1 MKRSTR
7 SPFSRPADFALVLEP
22 LEARN
27 VLSISAPTF
36 DDLVIDWTQY
46 DAHRILVAVQPQGG
60 ASSLAAVDPS
70 MARVADDLGNGL
82 FSVVLADGVTVEQG
96 VAYFQAQSWV
106 RYAQPDYVVS
116 LTRVPN
122 DPSFSMQWGL
132 HNTGQSGG
140 TVGAHVGAASAWD
153 VTTGSGRVIVAVID
167 TGVDYTHPDLAG
179 NMWRNPGEVPGNGM
193 DDDGNGFVDDV
204 YGWDFANNDNNPMDD
219 NGHGTHVAGII
230 GAIGNNGLGVA
241 GVAWRVQIMA
251 LKFLNSSGTGQLSN
265 AIRALNY
272 AVAMG
277 AHVSN
282 NSYSGGGYFQAFADA
297 IAAAGRAG
305 HIFVASAGNA
315 GQNNDVS
322 PTYPASYNLD
332 NIISVAATD
341 RNDRLASFSNF
352 GARTVDIAAPGVQI
366 YSTYRGGGY
375 MSMSGTSMA
384 APFVAGAVALLRD
397 LYPSWTYQQIVNR
410 ILTTADP
417 LPSLAGRM
425 VSGGRL
431 NLARALGTPQS
442 PPANSDTRGASV
454 VSATFSGGSSGTFDR
469 LRVVFSEA
477 INAASFTVNDI
488 VSFTRNGVAITGV
501 QFSITPVSGTNN
513 QFDIS
518 FTPQTVAGN
527 YALTFGPNILDLAG
541 NPMNQN
547 GNNVNG
553 EAADAYTAVA
563 TLTATRTFWSADVP
577 KNIVDLGQVRSVINV
592 GQSMTIERLA
602 VKVTLNH
609 TYVSDLRIWLQSPSG
624 TWVLLFNQRGGDGQN
639 INTTFDDR
647 ASRSVA
653 QGSAPYTGWF
663 KPERPLSTLAGEN
676 ARGRWT
682 LVIEDLA
689 RNDVGRLTS
698 WGLMIDS
705 GGNGMA
711 RIRSGQGFTLD
722 EGDAANWG
730 GNASAWRDSTTND
743 REAILFGTSI
753 SVQANPRMPSGA
765 CDGDRGQDRHAP
777 PELLPPVDAAV
788 DELPWVESGVVAS
801 GSSSILAAWLDEA
814 GD

>member
-7 SPFSRPADFALVLEP
+7 TRFIGWASCTLNVEHLEGRNLLSFSPA
-22 LEARN
+22 
-27 VLSISAPTF
+27 TF
-36 DDLVIDWTQY
+36 DHLAIDWTQY
-46 DAHRILVAVQPQGG
+46 DARRILVAVQPQGG
-60 ASSLAAVDPS
+60 AASLSAIDPTL
-70 MARVADDLGNGL
+70 AEVADDLGNGL
-82 FSVVLADGVTVEQG
+82 FSVVLGDGLSVEEG
-96 VAYFQAQSWV
+96 LAYFQAQSWV

-122 DPSFSMQWGL
+122 DPSFPLQWGL

-140 TVGAHVGAASAWD
+140 RAGAHIGAVSAWD
-153 VTTGSGRVIVAVID
+153 TTTGSGRTIVAVID
-167 TGVDYTHPDLAG
+167 TGVDYTHPDLAS
-179 NMWRNPGEVPGNGM
+179 NMWRNSGEIPGNGI
-193 DDDGNGFVDDV
+193 DDDGNGYVDDI
-204 YGWDFANNDNNPMDD
+204 YGWDWANNDNNPMDD

-230 GAIGNNGLGVA
+230 GALGNNGVGVA
-241 GVAWRVQIMA
+241 GVAWNVQIMA
-251 LKFLNSSGTGQLSN
+251 LKFLSSNGMGQLSH

-305 HIFVASAGNA
+305 HIFVASAGNSA
-315 GQNNDVS
+315 LNNDVS

-332 NIISVAATD
+332 NIIAVAATD

-352 GARTVDIAAPGVQI
+352 GPRTVDIAAPGVQI

-375 MSMSGTSMA
+375 ASMSGTSMA
-384 APFVAGAVALLRD
+384 APFVTGAVALLRD
-397 LYPSWTYQQIVNR
+397 LHPTWSYQQIIQR

-417 LPSLAGRM
+417 LPTLAGKM

-431 NLARALGTPQS
+431 NLSRAVGSPQF
-442 PPANSDTRGASV
+442 PPSNGDTRGASV
-454 VSATFSGGSSGTFDR
+454 VSATFSGDNSGTFNR

-477 INAASFTVNDI
+477 INASTFTVDDI
-488 VSFTRNGVAITGV
+488 VGLTRNGVAVSGV
-501 QFSITPVSGTNN
+501 QFTVTPVSGTNN
-513 QFDIS
+513 QFDIG
-518 FTPQTVAGN
+518 FTTQSVSGN

-547 GNNVNG
+547 GNSVNG
-553 EAADAYTAVA
+553 EAGDAYTAVA

-577 KNIVDLGQVRSVINV
+577 KNIVDLGQVRSYLNV
-592 GQSMTIERLA
+592 GQNLTIERLA
-602 VKVTLNH
+602 VKITLNH
-609 TYVSDLRIWLQSPSG
+609 TYVGDLRIWLQSPSG
-624 TWVLLFNQRGGDGQN
+624 TWVLLYNRRGGSGQN

-647 ASRSVA
+647 ASQSVA
-653 QGSAPYTGWF
+653 QGTAPFTGWF
-663 KPERPLSTLAGEN
+663 KPERPLSTLAGEK

-689 RNDVGRLTS
+689 RNDVGRLLS

-711 RIRSGQGFTLD
+711 RIRSASTFAFD
-722 EGDAANWG
+722 EGDAAKFG
-730 GNASAWRDSTTND
+730 GNVSAWQEDSDEGPRPSQVNFTFPSARWMGHLRTVGQPNVELD
-743 REAILFGTSI
+743 RSLPAPSAMESPDDLPDVTSFGLIAGAS
-753 SVQANPRMPSGA
+753 SVLS
-765 CDGDRGQDRHAP
+765 
-777 PELLPPVDAAV
+777 
-788 DELPWVESGVVAS
+788 
-801 GSSSILAAWLDEA
+801 AWLDDVAE
-814 GD
+814 

>member
-7 SPFSRPADFALVLEP
+7 SPFSRPARFPLVLEP

-27 VLSISAPTF
+27 LLSISGPTF
-36 DDLVIDWTQY
+36 EDLVIDWTQH
-46 DAHRILVAVQPQGG
+46 DDRRILVAVQPQGG
-60 ASSLAAVDPS
+60 ASALSAVDPAL
-70 MARVADDLGNGL
+70 ARVADDLGNGL
-82 FSVVLADGVTVEQG
+82 FSVLLGEGVSVEQG

-132 HNTGQSGG
+132 NNTGQSGG
-140 TVGAHVGAASAWD
+140 TAGAHVGAASAWD
-153 VTTGSGRVIVAVID
+153 VTVGSGGVVVAVID

-179 NMWRNPGEVPGNGM
+179 NMWRNVGEIAGNGI
-193 DDDGNGFVDDV
+193 DDDGNGYVDDV
-204 YGWDFANNDNNPMDD
+204 HGWDWANNDNNPMDD

-230 GAIGNNGLGVA
+230 GAIGNNGIGVA

-277 AHVSN
+277 ARVSN

-315 GQNNDVS
+315 GQNNDVT

-352 GARTVDIAAPGVQI
+352 GPRTVDIAAPGVQI

-384 APFVAGAVALLRD
+384 APFVTGAVALLRD
-397 LYPSWTYQQIVNR
+397 LYPTWTYQQIVNR

-417 LPSLAGRM
+417 LSSLAGKM

-431 NLARALGTPQS
+431 NLARALGTPQA

-454 VSATFSGGSSGTFDR
+454 VSGTFSGDSSGTFNR

-477 INAASFTVNDI
+477 INPASFTVEDI
-488 VSFTRNGVAITGV
+488 VSFTRNGAPVSGV
-501 QFSITPVSGTNN
+501 QFSVTPVSGTNN

-518 FTPQTVAGN
+518 FTPQTISGN
-527 YALTFGPNILDLAG
+527 YALTFGPNILDQAG

-547 GNNVNG
+547 GNSVNG

-592 GQSMTIERLA
+592 GQSLTIERLA

-639 INTTFDDR
+639 MNTTFDDR
-647 ASRSVA
+647 AARTVA

-663 KPERPLSTLAGEN
+663 RPERPLATLAGEN

-682 LVIEDLA
+682 LVIEDLS

-711 RIRSGQGFTLD
+711 RIRSGQRFTVD
-722 EGDAANWG
+722 EGDAATWG
-730 GNASAWRDSTTND
+730 GNASAWRHMSGMDRDPVLLGTPTSPEVHTLTTSARAESPHEVDRGATPEMPTPGNGPAGDLPRIEFRSDST
-743 REAILFGTSI
+743 
-753 SVQANPRMPSGA
+753 
-765 CDGDRGQDRHAP
+765 
-777 PELLPPVDAAV
+777 
-788 DELPWVESGVVAS
+788 
-801 GSSSILAAWLDEA
+801 GSSSILAAWLDES
-814 GD
+814 GS